1 MTSRPPPTTARL
13 ALGFLVAPVVVPLLH
28 AAIELGL
35 PRQGPPGYVRALLAH
50 AIATVV
56 SSTTPVAYGLAL
68 AIGIPLVFAL
78 RSAGR
83 LTVPWLVASSAAA
96 SAAASLV
103 PLAFVVAGGIVE
115 MGPVAWL
122 GVPAVAAV
130 VAALVAAAFC
140 AVAGVP
146 LRAAIS
152 RPSP

>member
-1 MTSRPPPTTARL
+1 MRSRPPPTTVRL
-13 ALGFLVAPVVVPLLH
+13 AIGFLVAPIVVPLLH

-35 PRQGPPGYVRALLAH
+35 PREGPPAYVRALLAH

-68 AIGIPLVFAL
+68 AIGIPLVFVL
-78 RSAGR
+78 RHVGR

-96 SAAASLV
+96 SVAASLV
-103 PLAFVVAGGIVE
+103 PLAFVAAGGMAE
-115 MGPVAWL
+115 MGGAVWL
-122 GVPAVAAV
+122 AVPAVAAA

-146 LRAAIS
+146 LRAAPS
-152 RPSP
+152 RASP